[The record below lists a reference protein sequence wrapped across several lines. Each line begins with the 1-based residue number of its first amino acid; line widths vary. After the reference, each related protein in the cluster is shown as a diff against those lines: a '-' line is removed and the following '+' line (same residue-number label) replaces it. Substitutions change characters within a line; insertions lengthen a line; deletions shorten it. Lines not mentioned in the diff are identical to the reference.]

1 MVDKALEELGYD
13 YLLVPLNRD
22 GVVQLGFRCVH
33 AGKLGRDFF
42 TFIMYVL
49 MTGKWLHLIT
59 GVKITKDERNFF
71 ISNEGTHGTSG
82 WMT

>member
-42 TFIMYVL
+42 Y
-49 MTGKWLHLIT
+49 LHN
-59 GVKITKDERNFF
+59 VCAYDRQMAPPYNRCKDNK
-71 ISNEGTHGTSG
+71 G
-82 WMT
+82 